1 MNNQPVPEKKKK
13 IVTYICIAIACI
25 AVFLIVIILFSS
37 GDEKDEYELTTG
49 NNTVME
55 EKAASDQA
63 TSSTEFIQTDNF
75 ELKISSMKTTKTL
88 TNSLG
93 AEYSAKSGYDY
104 LMIVVDAKNISKE
117 TQNIM
122 NVGFNGYVDDTKTV
136 IQSVVGEIDGY
147 MPLIGA
153 VSSGKSFEGYTVWEV
168 PENWEKFE
176 FSYIDARTG
185 KESNEFIVYSQ
196 DVV

>member
-37 GDEKDEYELTTG
+37 GNEKDEYELTTG
-49 NNTVME
+49 NNTVMA
-55 EKAASDQA
+55 EKVDSNQA

-104 LMIVVDAKNISKE
+104 LMIVFDAKNISKE

-185 KESNEFIVYSQ
+185 KESNGFTVYSQ

>member
-13 IVTYICIAIACI
+13 IVTCICIAIACI

-37 GDEKDEYELTTG
+37 GDENDEYELTTG
-49 NNTVME
+49 NNTVMA
-55 EKAASDQA
+55 EKDGSDQV

-93 AEYSAKSGYDY
+93 AEYLAKSGYDY
-104 LMIVVDAKNISKE
+104 LMIVFDAKNISKE

-153 VSSGKSFEGYTVWEV
+153 VPSGKSFEGYTVWEV

-185 KESNEFIVYSQ
+185 KESNGFTVYSQ

>member
-1 MNNQPVPEKKKK
+1 MNNQPVPENKKK

-49 NNTVME
+49 NNTVMA
-55 EKAASDQA
+55 EKAGSDQV

-104 LMIVVDAKNISKE
+104 LMIVFDAKNISKE

-153 VSSGKSFEGYTVWEV
+153 VSSGKSFEGYSVWEV

-185 KESNEFIVYSQ
+185 EESNEFTVYSQ

>member
-104 LMIVVDAKNISKE
+104 LMIVFDAKNISKE

>member
-1 MNNQPVPEKKKK
+1 MNNQPISEKKKK
-13 IVTYICIAIACI
+13 TVTYVCIAIACI
-25 AVFLIVIILFSS
+25 AVALIIIVLLSS
-37 GDEKDEYELTTG
+37 GNEEFEDEF
-49 NNTVME
+49 NTESNTILV
-55 EKAASDQA
+55 EKAKSDQA
-63 TSSTEFIQTDNF
+63 IPSTEFIKTANF
-75 ELKISSMKTTKTL
+75 ELKILSIKTTKTL

-104 LMIVVDAKNISKE
+104 IMIVFDAKNISEE

-122 NVGFNGYVDDTKTV
+122 NVGFNSYIDDMKIS

-153 VSSGKSFEGYTVWEV
+153 VSSGKSFEGYAVWEL

-176 FSYIDARTG
+176 FSYIDAQTG
-185 KESNEFIVYSQ
+185 QESDAFTVYSQ
-196 DVV
+196 DLV

>member
-49 NNTVME
+49 NNTVMA
-55 EKAASDQA
+55 EKAGSDQV

-104 LMIVVDAKNISKE
+104 LMIVFDAKNISKE

-153 VSSGKSFEGYTVWEV
+153 VSSGKSFEGYSVWEV

-185 KESNEFIVYSQ
+185 EESNEFTVYSQ